1 MKSNKVNH
9 SLDNLAKSVDANNGR
24 RSFLKRATA
33 ATLSFTGASLFSVVD
48 AVPTAKVENKSMDN
62 NETPWFRKVTRWGQT
77 NITEKDPIIY
87 DIDWWR
93 NQWKKTQIQGV
104 VINAGHGN

>member
-1 MKSNKVNH
+1 M
-9 SLDNLAKSVDANNGR
+9 
-24 RSFLKRATA
+24 KRATA

-77 NITEKDPIIY
+77 NITEKDPIIM
-87 DIDWWR
+87 IL
-93 NQWKKTQIQGV
+93 IGG
-104 VINAGHGN
+104 VINGKKRKYKVLS

>member
-62 NETPWFRKVTRWGQT
+62 NETPWFRKVTLRRKILSFMILIG
-77 NITEKDPIIY
+77 
-87 DIDWWR
+87 
-93 NQWKKTQIQGV
+93 G
-104 VINAGHGN
+104 VINGKKRKYKVLS